1 MYRQKKLKGNALR
14 FLGPGLLVTTLQVS
28 AAKHRRPQV
37 FGECVLYFFFH
48 ISKT

>member
-1 MYRQKKLKGNALR
+1 MYRQKKLKGRALR
-14 FLGPGLLVTTLQVS
+14 LLVTALQVS